1 MNLESGWLTAPPPF
15 PGGSPAGEGLAIVTL
30 SPGVWGRKISTHSV
44 PAVRRDPQQTKG
56 ESLLAVALF
65 DFSRLGLVSVSYL
78 SRLASNLSRLAASL
92 SRRVRALASSVS
104 VEGKKT
110 NMVILG
116 TWLVHSLA
124 HELAASPE
132 ATSRLLSSAERCLA
146 RSDSGGAGE
155 GRRGSAFLHARA
167 RQNASL
173 ARDEAKPRHTIGE
186 GSTPPFIAPGER
198 KFYRGFERRGGR
210 KGSGWI

>member
-1 MNLESGWLTAPPPF
+1 MATKFLVISKEGR
-15 PGGSPAGEGLAIVTL
+15 SPLI
-30 SPGVWGRKISTHSV
+30 HSV

-78 SRLASNLSRLAASL
+78 SRLASNLSRLEKGRLAASL

-132 ATSRLLSSAERCLA
+132 ATSRLLS
-146 RSDSGGAGE
+146 
-155 GRRGSAFLHARA
+155 F
-167 RQNASL
+167 
-173 ARDEAKPRHTIGE
+173 
-186 GSTPPFIAPGER
+186 PPPKDA
-198 KFYRGFERRGGR
+198 
-210 KGSGWI
+210 